1 MLTPYVNQNQ
11 DDWDEYLPYVLLA
24 NRTTPHHTLKQT
36 PFYLLYGRN
45 VRFPF
50 DSLID
55 HRPLDDMEMSLG
67 TADYANRLIQKL
79 KVARQ
84 TVDAQLRNIPHQR
97 ETSNAAI
104 TDTLTFAVGDRVLL
118 HNPVVKPGRSRKL
131 TSPWT
136 GPFQVIDSYPNL
148 VNYKVHPLDKNGRLS
163 DNARSRLVHVSRL
176 KRYVDPST
184 SDIRQGEGDSPI

>member
-1 MLTPYVNQNQ
+1 MLRPFGHSGLRTVH
-11 DDWDEYLPYVLLA
+11 LVLGVTRRVAGTVDRRATSGPIAISL
-24 NRTTPHHTLKQT
+24 LKRFRQT
-36 PFYLLYGRN
+36 SRENL
-45 VRFPF
+45 
-50 DSLID
+50 
-55 HRPLDDMEMSLG
+55 
-67 TADYANRLIQKL
+67 DYANRLIQKL

-84 TVDAQLRNIPHQR
+84 TVDAQLRNISHQR

-104 TDTLTFAVGDRVLL
+104 TDALTFAVGDRVLL

-148 VNYKVHPLDKNGRLS
+148 VNYKVHPLNKNGRLS

-184 SDIRQGEGDSPI
+184 SDIRQGERDSPI